1 MNFDFTD
8 DQKMLRDTVRKF
20 LQNESPLTVA
30 REVLEQK
37 QTHSEKVWNGLQ
49 EMGVTSLMLPESC
62 GGFGLG
68 ALDLC
73 VVAEELGRQLTPT
86 PLSSTL
92 YLAAQAL
99 LLGADETQQ
108 QQWLTR
114 IAEGSIATM
123 AAPLDGKNTPL
134 PSFESGEL
142 NGKAALVP
150 DALSAE
156 FAVILAAN
164 SDNQP
169 VWVVADL
176 SEKTERTALTTID
189 EARPFGALSFNGTP
203 AQPLNQVSDARELLQ
218 QVRNRAAVLFAFE
231 QIGGADAITEIS
243 VEYARER
250 KTFGRAIGSYQGIKH
265 KLADIYTGNQMARAH
280 CYYGAWA
287 LDSDSPELAIAAA
300 GARVSASRAFN
311 YAAQES
317 IQVHGGMGYTWE
329 LDCHLFYRRT
339 RQLALILGPEQ
350 QWSERIA
357 SELEQKFLS
366 EEETT
371 HTA

>member
-8 DQKMLRDTVRKF
+8 DQKTLRDSVRKF
-20 LQNESPLTVA
+20 LQNESPLAVA

-37 QTHSEKVWNGLQ
+37 QSHSEHVWSGLQ
-49 EMGVTSLMLPESC
+49 EMGVTSLMLPDSC

-73 VVAEELGRQLTPT
+73 VVAEEIGRQLTPV

-99 LLGADETQQ
+99 LLGSDETQQ
-108 QQWLTR
+108 VQWLTR
-114 IAEGSIATM
+114 ISEGAIATM

-134 PSFESGEL
+134 PYFDGSVL
-142 NGKAALVP
+142 NGKVPLVP
-150 DALSAE
+150 DAMSSE
-156 FAVILAAN
+156 FVVVLAQDSHEQAI
-164 SDNQP
+164 
-169 VWVVADL
+169 WVVSDL
-176 SEKTERTALTTID
+176 NEKTQRKALTTLD
-189 EARPFGALSFNGTP
+189 ESRPFGELSFNDAP
-203 AQPLNQVSDARELLQ
+203 AQALNQVDDAYALLEK
-218 QVRNRAAVLFAFE
+218 VRNRAAILFAFE
-231 QIGGADAITEIS
+231 QIGGSDAITEIS
-243 VEYARER
+243 VEYAKER
-250 KTFGRAIGSYQGIKH
+250 KTFGRVIGSYQGIKH

-287 LDSDSPELAIAAA
+287 LDTDGPELAIAAA
-300 GARVSASRAFN
+300 AVRVSACRAFN

-339 RQLALILGPEQ
+339 RQLSLILGSES
-350 QWSERIA
+350 QWNERVA
-357 SELEQKFLS
+357 KELEHKFLS
-366 EEETT
+366 TQ
-371 HTA
+371 AQA